1 MWCKF
6 GRNFATGFKTT
17 AMKPILLFLVAVVV
31 TTVSFA
37 QSGTKVKW
45 TYTAKKLAANKY
57 EVRMVATIDKGWH
70 LYSQKQSEDAIALP
84 TTIRFNKNPLVTLEG
99 EIKEVGKLY
108 DQYDKATA
116 SRSRFYSDKVE
127 FVQVV
132 TTKSAVKTAL
142 SGEIEFMVC
151 DDKQCL
157 PPDKVKFSVSL

>member
-1 MWCKF
+1 MKRLLSF
-6 GRNFATGFKTT
+6 FVALLITT
-17 AMKPILLFLVAVVV
+17 LAV
-31 TTVSFA
+31 A

-45 TYTAKKLAANKY
+45 VYTAKKLAANKY
-57 EVRMVATIDKGWH
+57 EVRMAATIDKGWH

-84 TTIRFNKNPLVTLEG
+84 TTINFNKNPLVTLVDG
-99 EIKEVGKLY
+99 IKEVGKLY

-132 TTKSAVKTAL
+132 TTKGTVKTAL

>member
-1 MWCKF
+1 
-6 GRNFATGFKTT
+6 
-17 AMKPILLFLVAVVV
+17 MKYLLSLFTLLLVA
-31 TTVSFA
+31 TLALA
-37 QSGTKVKW
+37 QSGSKVKW
-45 TYTAKKLAANKY
+45 AYTAKKLAANRY
-57 EVRMVATIDKGWH
+57 EVCITATIEKGWH

-84 TTIRFNKNPLVTLEG
+84 TTIRFNKNPLVVLVDGT
-99 EIKEVGKLY
+99 KEVGKLY

-116 SRSRFYSDKVE
+116 SRSRFYSNKVE

-132 TTKSAVKTAL
+132 TTRGTVKTAL